1 MAGWAGGANQP
12 HASRTLLH
20 FEPNWSSGASFTMVG
35 GRRVC
40 TDRQR
45 RMIIGTRTSHS
56 RLHGTSRL
64 HSFSRRSGAHLPAPP
79 NGLDRAFAGRRSS
92 SGRDRAR
99 TARVVRIGLRNCRK
113 SCGMASGW
121 TAHLREWCSVFWPR
135 NAVNRSTSRCRLPN
149 RLSPKGALGH
159 ASPAHDQI
167 RHRRSL
173 AASAH
178 RKRVR
183 GVATQL
189 PH

>member
-1 MAGWAGGANQP
+1 MAGGAGGANQP

-20 FEPNWSSGASFTMVG
+20 FEPNWSSRASSTMDA

-79 NGLDRAFAGRRSS
+79 NGSDRAFASRRSS

-99 TARVVRIGLRNCRK
+99 TARLVRIGLRNCRK

-121 TAHLREWCSVFWPR
+121 TAHLRERRSVFWPR

-149 RLSPKGALGH
+149 RLSPKGALGY

-178 RKRVR
+178 RKRIR

-189 PH
+189 PR